1 MDSNTLLNISQ
12 NMQDLTFVLTN
23 KNYDRIGALSN
34 IDQNTIV
41 YKKTMHGLEISFEVY
56 KELNGIT
63 ESLWTELTDFKLI
76 WIKETNEYFQICV
89 VTDELSYTKKTVTGR
104 SLCEAELSQV
114 NLYNIEINTEDDIA
128 RDDYEITTFY
138 DMDNPNKSLIHRI
151 LSKVPQYTIKHV
163 DSSLSKIQRSF
174 SIDGTTILDF
184 LNGECSEQF
193 NCLFTFDSTDRSVS
207 VYDLYTVCQD
217 CGERADMSNFTQI
230 DENGSLTYT
239 CPKCGSHNVKYYGED
254 TKIFVDNENLTDE
267 VQLETNTD
275 SVKNCFKLVAGDDLM
290 TATVR
295 LLNMNC
301 SDYIYYISD
310 EQKRDMPKELVNKVE
325 SYDKL
330 CTSYTA
336 EYESLVSQIYEAS
349 EKLYDYKKQP
359 IAYIL

>member
-128 RDDYEITTFY
+128 RDDMKLLRFMIWTT
-138 DMDNPNKSLIHRI
+138 LI
-151 LSKVPQYTIKHV
+151 
-163 DSSLSKIQRSF
+163 
-174 SIDGTTILDF
+174 
-184 LNGECSEQF
+184 
-193 NCLFTFDSTDRSVS
+193 
-207 VYDLYTVCQD
+207 
-217 CGERADMSNFTQI
+217 
-230 DENGSLTYT
+230 
-239 CPKCGSHNVKYYGED
+239 
-254 TKIFVDNENLTDE
+254 NL
-267 VQLETNTD
+267 
-275 SVKNCFKLVAGDDLM
+275 
-290 TATVR
+290 
-295 LLNMNC
+295 
-301 SDYIYYISD
+301 
-310 EQKRDMPKELVNKVE
+310 
-325 SYDKL
+325 
-330 CTSYTA
+330 
-336 EYESLVSQIYEAS
+336 
-349 EKLYDYKKQP
+349 
-359 IAYIL
+359 

>member
-128 RDDYEITTFY
+128 RDD
-138 DMDNPNKSLIHRI
+138 
-151 LSKVPQYTIKHV
+151 
-163 DSSLSKIQRSF
+163 
-174 SIDGTTILDF
+174 
-184 LNGECSEQF
+184 
-193 NCLFTFDSTDRSVS
+193 
-207 VYDLYTVCQD
+207 
-217 CGERADMSNFTQI
+217 
-230 DENGSLTYT
+230 
-239 CPKCGSHNVKYYGED
+239 
-254 TKIFVDNENLTDE
+254 
-267 VQLETNTD
+267 
-275 SVKNCFKLVAGDDLM
+275 
-290 TATVR
+290 
-295 LLNMNC
+295 
-301 SDYIYYISD
+301 
-310 EQKRDMPKELVNKVE
+310 
-325 SYDKL
+325 
-330 CTSYTA
+330 
-336 EYESLVSQIYEAS
+336 
-349 EKLYDYKKQP
+349 
-359 IAYIL
+359 